1 MVKCVSALNRI
12 DETKEALRDLNIVLG
27 LATGEDA
34 EDLEDIQR
42 IIFLAQREIQQACD
56 DLAVS
61 HSELRKALKVKDEKD
76 MESD

>member
-1 MVKCVSALNRI
+1 MRSVCALNRI
-12 DETKEALRDLNIVLG
+12 DETKEALCDLNIVLG

-34 EDLEDIQR
+34 EDLEDIKR
-42 IIFLAQREIQQACD
+42 IIFLAKREIQQACD

-61 HSELRKALKVKDEKD
+61 HSELRKALKVKDENE